1 MDVAWDKLK
10 KYRGLWVAVL
20 EGEIVAS
27 GKSLK
32 EVARKV
38 EKTKKMPEIFQVPL
52 EEEVYILWFL

>member
-32 EVARKV
+32 EIARKV